1 MVAERDFEALD
12 PDLAAGE
19 RDLRDL
25 EVEQAAERPFVGGV
39 LALVLAA
46 DLDFLELPDAGLEL
60 LRDLDAARDLLAL
73 ARDLLLP
80 DLDVLRDLPL
90 PNFDVLREREL
101 ATRLKIHTTATK
113 LSTSIISTPN
123 NIIVQ

>member
-1 MVAERDFEALD
+1 MVAERDFDALD

-60 LRDLDAARDLLAL
+60 LRALGCSPGLAG
-73 ARDLLLP
+73 P
-80 DLDVLRDLPL
+80 GM
-90 PNFDVLREREL
+90 
-101 ATRLKIHTTATK
+101 
-113 LSTSIISTPN
+113 
-123 NIIVQ
+123 